1 MRRTVVLS
9 VRSSIRFFINQK
21 GSHSMAG
28 TNRLP
33 LHSLRA
39 RMIGT
44 VILAWLV
51 PALILTHYIM
61 TLLPSLQ
68 ELSRDSLTDSA
79 DDAWA
84 QVSENMD
91 SLITLSRAATYDGEL
106 LSAHIQRAQGTLSDA
121 EFVRR
126 SRNYLE
132 RRFAREPLCRCAIY
146 MPDEAAGLMLYDR
159 SGADTADAY
168 RTLAEEAIQ
177 AMRAEMDTR
186 CLFYPVQDHLYL
198 ARNLLDAQ
206 MRSFGLLVLE
216 VDAARLQKPLTEVAA
231 QWEGEQRLAI
241 GAETENTVLPAEK
254 LKNGAGETLVLTE
267 ASDSRDWSMIWEL
280 TIPREKVYGRV
291 RQFRRVLIGLYLLL
305 IPFLILIAWY
315 IDRRFTRPIS
325 RLVDAS
331 RKIEQGE
338 FGVTVPMKGE
348 DELGV
353 LGRTF
358 SDMSTHLKE
367 LVDRTYK
374 EEIALRDA
382 QIQALQSRI
391 NPHFINN
398 ALEDINWQARI
409 DGSENVSRMVSA
421 LSVLLNASM
430 ASRGKRLVTLRE
442 EMEVADAYICFI
454 RERFG
459 DRLIL
464 RREADQ
470 ALMDC
475 LLPLLTLQ
483 PVLENAVEHGIAPA
497 GSGEIDVIVRKEQGI
512 MRMDVANTGRP
523 IRPEDRQ
530 RIDAAL
536 NGDQTGSHVG
546 LSNIASRLRLI
557 YQGAASVEVFSEGAK
572 TIVRLRIPMHTE
584 KEKTT

>member
-1 MRRTVVLS
+1 
-9 VRSSIRFFINQK
+9 
-21 GSHSMAG
+21 MAG
-28 TNRLP
+28 KNRLP

-51 PALILTHYIM
+51 PALILTRYIM

-106 LSAHIQRAQGTLSDA
+106 LSAHTQRAQGTLSDA
-121 EFVRR
+121 EFVRL

-459 DRLIL
+459 DQLIL
-464 RREADQ
+464 RREADK

-475 LLPLLTLQ
+475 LLP
-483 PVLENAVEHGIAPA
+483 
-497 GSGEIDVIVRKEQGI
+497 
-512 MRMDVANTGRP
+512 
-523 IRPEDRQ
+523 
-530 RIDAAL
+530 
-536 NGDQTGSHVG
+536 
-546 LSNIASRLRLI
+546 
-557 YQGAASVEVFSEGAK
+557 
-572 TIVRLRIPMHTE
+572 
-584 KEKTT
+584 

>member
-1 MRRTVVLS
+1 
-9 VRSSIRFFINQK
+9 
-21 GSHSMAG
+21 MAG
-28 TNRLP
+28 TKRFH

-39 RMIGT
+39 QMIAA

-51 PALILTHYIM
+51 PTLILTHYIM

-68 ELSRDSLTDSA
+68 GMARDSLTDSA

-84 QVSENMD
+84 QVSEDMD
-91 SLITLSRAATYDGEL
+91 SLVTLSRAATYDGEL
-106 LSAHIQRAQGTLSDA
+106 LSAHAQWTQGTLSDA
-121 EFVRR
+121 EFVRL

-132 RRFAREPLCRCAIY
+132 RRFGREPLCRCAIY
-146 MPDEAAGLMLYDR
+146 MPDGASGLLLYDR
-159 SGADTADAY
+159 TGADAAGAY
-168 RTLAEEAIQ
+168 RALAEQEILS
-177 AMRAEMDTR
+177 RRGEMDTR
-186 CLFYPVQDHLYL
+186 CLFRPVQEHLYL

-206 MRSFGLLVLE
+206 MNSFGLLVLE
-216 VDAARLQKPLTEVAA
+216 VDVPRLRKPLTEVAE
-231 QWEGEQRLAI
+231 QWQGGQTLAVGE
-241 GAETENTVLPAEK
+241 ETESVTLPAEK
-254 LKNGAGETLVLTE
+254 LTEGEGDTLVLTE
-267 ASDSRDWSMIWEL
+267 ASDSRDWTMIWQL
-280 TIPREKVYGRV
+280 TIPRDAVFGRI
-291 RQFRRVLIGLYLLL
+291 RQFRRVLTALYLLL
-305 IPFLILIAWY
+305 IPFLILTASY
-315 IDRRFTRPIS
+315 IYRRFTRPIS

-331 RKIEQGE
+331 RRIEGGE
-338 FGVTVPMKGE
+338 LGVTVPMKGE

-442 EMEVADAYICFI
+442 ELEVADAYICFI

-459 DRLIL
+459 DRLVL
-464 RREADQ
+464 RREAGEQ
-470 ALMDC
+470 LMDC

-497 GSGEIDVIVRKEQGI
+497 GGGEIDVTILEEKGL

-536 NGDQTGSHVG
+536 SGEQTGSHVG

-557 YQGAASVEVFSEGAK
+557 YQGAASIEVFTEEDR
-572 TIVRLRIPMHTE
+572 TVVRLRIPMSTE
-584 KEKTT
+584 EERPA

>member
-1 MRRTVVLS
+1 
-9 VRSSIRFFINQK
+9 
-21 GSHSMAG
+21 MAG
-28 TNRLP
+28 IKRFHLP
-33 LHSLRA
+33 SLRTQ
-39 RMIGT
+39 MIAA

-51 PALILTHYIM
+51 PTLILTRYIM

-68 ELSRDSLTDSA
+68 EMARDALLDSA
-79 DDAWA
+79 DDAWE
-84 QVSENMD
+84 QVSESLD
-91 SLITLSRAATYDGEL
+91 SLITLSRNATYDGEL
-106 LSAHIQRAQGTLSDA
+106 LSAYTQREQGTLSDA
-121 EFVRR
+121 EFVRL

-132 RRFAREPLCRCAIY
+132 RRFGREPLCRCAIF
-146 MPDEAAGLMLYDR
+146 MPDGEEGLMLYDR
-159 SGADTADAY
+159 SGADAAEAY
-168 RTLAEEAIQ
+168 RTLAEEAIL
-177 AMRAEMDTR
+177 ARRGDMDTR
-186 CLFYPVQDHLYL
+186 CLFWPAGERLYL
-198 ARNLLDAQ
+198 ARNLLDAR

-216 VDAARLQKPLTEVAA
+216 VDAPRLHRPLTEVAERWHGG
-231 QWEGEQRLAI
+231 QMTAI
-241 GAETENTVLPAEK
+241 GTETETVSAAAEK
-254 LKNGAGETLVLTE
+254 LTEGEGGTLVLTE
-267 ASDSRDWSMIWEL
+267 TSDSRDWTMIWRL
-280 TIPREKVYGRV
+280 TIPRDEVYGRV
-291 RQFRRVLIGLYLLL
+291 SQFRRVLTALYLLL
-305 IPFLILIAWY
+305 IPLLILIAFY
-315 IDRRFTRPIS
+315 IYRRFTKPIS
-325 RLVDAS
+325 RLVDAA
-331 RKIEQGE
+331 RRIEGGE
-338 FGVTVPMKGE
+338 FGVTVPMKGG

-442 EMEVADAYICFI
+442 ELEVADAYICFI

-464 RREADQ
+464 RREAGEE
-470 ALMDC
+470 LMDC
-475 LLPLLTLQ
+475 RLPLLTLQ

-497 GSGEIDVIVRKEQGI
+497 GGGEIGISVREERGLI
-512 MRMDVANTGRP
+512 RMDVSNTGRL

-536 NGDQTGSHVG
+536 SGEQTGSHVG
-546 LSNIASRLRLI
+546 LSNIAGRLRLI
-557 YQGAASVEVFSEGAK
+557 YQGAASVEVFTEEEK
-572 TIVRLRIPMHTE
+572 TVVRLRIPINAE
-584 KEKTT
+584 EEKTA

>member
-1 MRRTVVLS
+1 
-9 VRSSIRFFINQK
+9 
-21 GSHSMAG
+21 MAG
-28 TNRLP
+28 KNRLP

-121 EFVRR
+121 EFVRL

-132 RRFAREPLCRCAIY
+132 RRFARESLCRCAIY

-464 RREADQ
+464 QREADE

-475 LLPLLTLQ
+475 RLPLLTLQ

-497 GSGEIDVIVRKEQGI
+497 GSGEIDVIVREEQGI

-572 TIVRLRIPMHTE
+572 TIVLLRIPMHTE
-584 KEKTT
+584 EEKTT

>member
-1 MRRTVVLS
+1 MRRTEMLS
-9 VRSSIRFFINQK
+9 VRSSIRFSINQK

-28 TNRLP
+28 KNRLP

-106 LSAHIQRAQGTLSDA
+106 LSAHTQRAQGTLSDA
-121 EFVRR
+121 EFVRL

-132 RRFAREPLCRCAIY
+132 RRFAREPLCQCAIY

-216 VDAARLQKPLTEVAA
+216 VDAARLQKPLTEVAT

-241 GAETENTVLPAEK
+241 GAEPENTVLPAEK

-464 RREADQ
+464 QREADQ
-470 ALMDC
+470 ALLDC
-475 LLPLLTLQ
+475 RLPLLTLQ

-497 GSGEIDVIVRKEQGI
+497 GSGEIDVIVREEQGI
-512 MRMDVANTGRP
+512 MRMDVANSGRP

-572 TIVRLRIPMHTE
+572 TIVRLRIPMHPE
-584 KEKTT
+584 EEKTT